1 MKRNADFDNDGLHSV
16 ERFEPD
22 SQREVLFF
30 IFPVGLKISAWIKAM
45 TVRFLL

>member
-30 IFPVGLKISAWIKAM
+30 IFFTLGLKISA
-45 TVRFLL
+45 

>member
-30 IFPVGLKISAWIKAM
+30 IFPVGLKISA
-45 TVRFLL
+45 